1 MKFIS
6 KILLLISC
14 FMIMSSM
21 LIPNYVH
28 AADSPDSVM
37 NRADKFINKGESA
50 SVINEG
56 ELKDTSNFL
65 YNIFLAVGII
75 VAVIVGV
82 IIGIKLM
89 MGSIEEKAQ
98 YKELLFPYLISCSV
112 IFGAFIIWKI
122 VISIGTSI

>member
-37 NRADKFINKGESA
+37 NGADKFINKGESA
-50 SVINEG
+50 SAINEG
-56 ELKDTSNFL
+56 ELKDTSNF
-65 YNIFLAVGII
+65 F
-75 VAVIVGV
+75 
-82 IIGIKLM
+82 IGA
-89 MGSIEEKAQ
+89 S
-98 YKELLFPYLISCSV
+98 
-112 IFGAFIIWKI
+112 
-122 VISIGTSI
+122 GTCVPQRTILTGW